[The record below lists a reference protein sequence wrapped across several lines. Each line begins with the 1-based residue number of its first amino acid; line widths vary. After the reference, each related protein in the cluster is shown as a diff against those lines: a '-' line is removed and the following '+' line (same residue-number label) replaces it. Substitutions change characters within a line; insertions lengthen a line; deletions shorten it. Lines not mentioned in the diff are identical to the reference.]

1 MLHYLNEQ
9 LARAPKATGGR
20 VLIENVSRRAFL
32 KGTASGVGLVVAM
45 QLLPFRS
52 AGAFEPYHT
61 GGLDMPNGIVTN
73 PLVFVS
79 IDPDGTVTIVA
90 HRSEMGTGSRTS
102 VPMVLADEM
111 EADWARVKIVQAPGD
126 EPTYGN
132 QDTDGSRSM
141 RHHIQPMRQMGAA
154 VRSMLEQAAAKEWGV
169 DPKLCRAQN
178 HEVVLLEKEMAGE
191 GMIESST
198 GKRLGYGE
206 LATAAMALPVPPFD
220 QLSFKDED
228 QFRYIGKGE
237 VQIYDLHDIT
247 TGKAIYGADVHLPG
261 QKYAVIAR
269 PPVVGGKVKSLDS
282 SAALAVP
289 GVEKVIEIPSSMPPA
304 KFAPLGGV
312 AVVANNTWAALQGRD
327 ALQIEWDPGPH
338 GSYNTEQYHKEMS
351 ATAAQPGKVI
361 RNQGDVDAAFAGA
374 TKVISAEY
382 YQPHMAHIA
391 MEPPAALV
399 NVADGKVEVWGPVQS
414 PWGTRTDVAEKLGVP
429 VENVTVH
436 VTLLGGGFGRKSK
449 CDYVLEAALLS
460 KEVGAPVRV
469 QWTREDDIQHSFY
482 HTTSV
487 ERIEAAVDGN
497 GKVTGWRHRSV
508 APSIIS
514 TFKPDDGYQFPIE
527 YGMGF
532 ADMPF
537 EIANIRCENGKAMAH
552 TRIGWFRSVSNIPR
566 AFAVQSFA
574 AELANELGRDQKEFL
589 LELIGSPRIIDPKAA
604 GMPEDLWNYGEQY
617 DVYPIDTGRLR
628 GVVELA
634 AAKAGWGKTLPK
646 GEGLGIAAH
655 RSFVTYVASCVRVKV
670 DDDGT
675 VRVPEV
681 HTAIDCGF
689 AANPERIRSQIEG
702 AAVMG
707 MTLALDSAITFEDGA
722 VQQSNY
728 SDYDVVRCNNFPELV
743 VTHIVPHPFS
753 VHASGVGE
761 PGVPPFAPALY
772 NAIFNAT
779 GKRLRSLPI
788 GDQLKA

>member
-9 LARAPKATGGR
+9 LARAPMAMGAR

-45 QLLPFRS
+45 QLLPFRT

-61 GGLDMPNGIVTN
+61 GGLDMPNGIITN

-90 HRSEMGTGSRTS
+90 HRSEMGTGARTS

-126 EPTYGN
+126 EPKYGN

-154 VRSMLEQAAAKEWGV
+154 VRSMLEQAAAQKWGV
-169 DPKLCRAQN
+169 DRELCRAKN
-178 HEVVLLEKEMAGE
+178 HEVFLLEKVGE
-191 GMIESST
+191 GMAET
-198 GKRLGYGE
+198 DQRLGYGE
-206 LATAAMALPVPPFD
+206 LAAAAMALPVPPFE
-220 QLSFKDED
+220 QLTFKDEAD
-228 QFRYIGKGE
+228 FRYIGKGE

-269 PPVVGGKVKSLDS
+269 PPVVGGKVKSVDS
-282 SAALAVP
+282 AAALAVP

-312 AVVANNTWAALQGRD
+312 AVVANSTWAALQGRD
-327 ALQIEWDPGPH
+327 ALKIEWDDGPH
-338 GSYNTEQYHKEMS
+338 AVYNTEQYHKEMS

-361 RNQGDVDAAFAGA
+361 RNQGDVDARVREARPRC
-374 TKVISAEY
+374 SAPSTTSRTWRTSPWSR
-382 YQPHMAHIA
+382 QWRWS
-391 MEPPAALV
+391 
-399 NVADGKVEVWGPVQS
+399 NVADGKVEVWAPVQS
-414 PWGTRTDVAEKLGVP
+414 PWGTREDVAKTLGVP
-429 VENVTVH
+429 IENVTVH

-487 ERIEAAVDGN
+487 ERIEAALDAS

-514 TFKPDDGYQFPIE
+514 TFKPRTTGYQFPIE

-532 ADMPF
+532 VDMPF
-537 EIANIRCENGKAMAH
+537 EIPNVRSENGKAMAH

-634 AAKAGWGKTLPK
+634 AEKAGWGKTLPK
-646 GEGLGIAAH
+646 GEALGIAAH
-655 RSFVTYVASCVRVKV
+655 RSFVTYVASCVHVKV
-670 DDDGT
+670 EDDGT

-707 MTLALDSAITFEDGA
+707 MTLALNSAITFENGA

-761 PGVPPFAPALY
+761 PGVPPFAPALC

>member
-1 MLHYLNEQ
+1 MLQYLTEQ
-9 LARAPKATGGR
+9 LARAPMAIGER

-32 KGTASGVGLVVAM
+32 KGTASGIGLVVAM
-45 QLLPFRS
+45 QLVPFRS
-52 AGAFEPYHT
+52 AGAFEQYHT
-61 GGLDMPNGIVTN
+61 GGLEMPNGIVTN

-102 VPMVLADEM
+102 VPMVLAEEM

-126 EPTYGN
+126 EPKYGN

-154 VRSMLEQAAAKEWGV
+154 VRSMLEQAAATTWGV
-169 DPKLCRAQN
+169 DPEVCQAQN
-178 HEVVLLEKEMAGE
+178 HEVVLMEKAGE
-191 GMIESST
+191 GMAAT
-198 GKRLGYGE
+198 NQRLGFGE
-206 LATAAMALPVPPFD
+206 LAAAAMALPVPPFEK
-220 QLSFKDED
+220 LTFKDEAD
-228 QFRYIGKGE
+228 FRYIGKGQ

-247 TGKAIYGADVHLPG
+247 TGKAIYGADIHLPG

-269 PPVVGGKVKSLDS
+269 PPVVGGKVKSVDS
-282 SAALAVP
+282 SAALAIP
-289 GVEKVIEIPSSMPPA
+289 GVVKVVQIPSSMPPA

-312 AVVANNTWAALQGRD
+312 AVVADNTWAALQGRD

-361 RNQGDVDAAFAGA
+361 RNQGDVDAAFNKAA
-374 TKVISAEY
+374 KTFTQEY
-382 YQPHMAHIA
+382 YQPHMAHVT

-399 NVADGKVEVWGPVQS
+399 NVTADKCDIWACVQS
-414 PWGTRTDVAEKLGVP
+414 PWGTRNDVATLIGMP
-429 VENVTVH
+429 VDKVTVN
-436 VTLLGGGFGRKSK
+436 VTLLGGGFGRKSQ
-449 CDYVLEAALLS
+449 CDFVQEAAILS
-460 KEVGAPVRV
+460 KAVGAPVRV
-469 QWTREDDIQHSFY
+469 QWTREDDIQHGFY

-487 ERIEAAVDGN
+487 ERIEAAVDDK
-497 GKVTGWRHRSV
+497 GKVIGWRHRSV

-514 TFKPDDGYQFPIE
+514 TFKPDTGYQFPIE
-527 YGMGF
+527 YGMGL

-537 EIANIRCENGKAMAH
+537 EIPNVRCENGKAMAH

-566 AFAVQSFA
+566 AFAIQSFV
-574 AELANELGRDQKEFL
+574 AELAHELGKDQKEFL
-589 LELIGSPRIIDPKAA
+589 LEMIGSPRIINPKAA
-604 GMPEDLWNYGEQY
+604 GMPDDLWDYGEQY
-617 DVYPIDTGRLR
+617 DVYPIDTGRLAN
-628 GVVELA
+628 VIKVA
-634 AAKAGWGKTLPK
+634 ADAAGWGKKLPK
-646 GEGLGIAAH
+646 GEGLGIAVH
-655 RSFVTYVASCVRVKV
+655 RSFVSYIAQCVHCKV
-670 DDDGT
+670 DKDGN

-707 MTLALDSAITFEDGA
+707 MTLALKSAITYDKGR

-728 SDYDVVRCNNFPELV
+728 NDYDVVRCDNFPELV
-743 VTHIVPHPFS
+743 VTHIIPHPFS

-761 PGVPPFAPALY
+761 PGLPPFSPALY

-779 GKRLRSLPI
+779 GKRVRALPL
-788 GDQLKA
+788 GDQLTKA

>member
-1 MLHYLNEQ
+1 MLQYLTEQ
-9 LARAPKATGGR
+9 LARAPMAIGER

-32 KGTASGVGLVVAM
+32 KGTASGIGLVVAM
-45 QLLPFRS
+45 QLVPFRS
-52 AGAFEPYHT
+52 AGAFEQYHT
-61 GGLDMPNGIVTN
+61 GGLEMPNGIVTN

-79 IDPDGTVTIVA
+79 IAPDGTVTIVA

-102 VPMVLADEM
+102 VPMVLAEEM

-126 EPTYGN
+126 EPKYGN

-154 VRSMLEQAAAKEWGV
+154 VRSMLEQAAATKWGV
-169 DPKLCRAQN
+169 DPEVCQAQN
-178 HEVVLLEKEMAGE
+178 HEVVLMEKAGE
-191 GMIESST
+191 GMAAT
-198 GKRLGYGE
+198 NQRLGFGE
-206 LATAAMALPVPPFD
+206 LAAAAMALPVPPFEK
-220 QLSFKDED
+220 LTFKDEAD
-228 QFRYIGKGE
+228 FRYIGKGQ

-269 PPVVGGKVKSLDS
+269 PPVVGGKVKSVDS
-282 SAALAVP
+282 SAALAIP
-289 GVEKVIEIPSSMPPA
+289 GVVKVVQIPSSMPPA

-312 AVVANNTWAALQGRD
+312 AVVADNTWAALQGRD

-361 RNQGDVDAAFAGA
+361 RNQGDIDAAFASA
-374 TKVISAEY
+374 AKVITAEY

-399 NVADGKVEVWGPVQS
+399 NVADGKVEIWAPVQS
-414 PWGTRTDVAEKLGVP
+414 PWGTREDAAKTLGVP
-429 VENVTVH
+429 IENVTVH

-487 ERIEAAVDGN
+487 ERIEAAIDGN

-537 EIANIRCENGKAMAH
+537 EINNVRCENGKAMAH

-566 AFAVQSFA
+566 AFAIQSFA
-574 AELANELGRDQKEFL
+574 AELANELGRDQKDFL
-589 LELIGSPRIIDPKAA
+589 LELIGSPRTIDPKAA

-634 AAKAGWGKTLPK
+634 AEKAGWGKTLPK
-646 GEGLGIAAH
+646 GEGLGIAVH

-670 DDDGT
+670 EDDGT

-689 AANPERIRSQIEG
+689 AANPERIRSQVEG
-702 AAVMG
+702 GAVMG
-707 MTLALDSAITFEDGA
+707 MTLALNSAITFENGA

-728 SDYDVVRCNNFPELV
+728 SDYDVVRCDNFPEFV

-761 PGVPPFAPALY
+761 PPVPPFAPALY